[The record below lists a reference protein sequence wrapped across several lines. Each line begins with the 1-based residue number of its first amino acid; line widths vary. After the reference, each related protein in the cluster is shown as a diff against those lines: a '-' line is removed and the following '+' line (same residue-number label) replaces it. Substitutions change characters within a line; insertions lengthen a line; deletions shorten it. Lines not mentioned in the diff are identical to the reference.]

1 MAEKNFPLDEI
12 LAMQKR
18 FTTLY
23 RTTGL
28 ISICDSYIHV
38 KVGTLAQLSNTET
51 WAITISLK
59 MTYPIQCVAVI
70 EGTEFHS
77 VCTREEVEKVGL
89 VLTAEQLAILESK

>member
-1 MAEKNFPLDEI
+1 
-12 LAMQKR
+12 
-18 FTTLY
+18 
-23 RTTGL
+23 
-28 ISICDSYIHV
+28 
-38 KVGTLAQLSNTET
+38 
-51 WAITISLK
+51 

>member
-38 KVGTLAQLSNTET
+38 RVGTLAQLSNTET